1 MGFPDP
7 FWDRFGHQLVFH
19 LGSILKPSG
28 GHVWAML
35 VQTLILGGPG
45 WLSKSIMNFDTFS
58 NRFGSD
64 FESILGSKMEP
75 KSVQDRSQERS

>member
-1 MGFPDP
+1 MGCPDP
-7 FWDRFGHQLVFH
+7 FWDRFGHQLGLH
-19 LGSILKPSG
+19 LGSFLKSSG
-28 GHVWAML
+28 GHIGPML
-35 VQTLILGGPG
+35 AQKMILGGPG

-75 KSVQDRSQERS
+75 KSVQDRFQERS